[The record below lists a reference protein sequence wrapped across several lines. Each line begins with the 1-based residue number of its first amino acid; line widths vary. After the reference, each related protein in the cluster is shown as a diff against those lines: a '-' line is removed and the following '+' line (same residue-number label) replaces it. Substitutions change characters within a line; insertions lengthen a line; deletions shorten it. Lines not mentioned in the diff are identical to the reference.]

1 MMPSKGNQALTRKMK
16 SILVLSANQPK
27 KAEPIPPNPNIKPK
41 RFCSKDH
48 RQSHFP
54 IKTHRRNIMSMDM
67 VIYRAY
73 IQRPE
78 TQSKKQ
84 MITMVW

>member
-41 RFCSKDH
+41 KMPEIIPT
-48 RQSHFP
+48 FP
-54 IKTHRRNIMSMDM
+54 GIKSL
-67 VIYRAY
+67 A
-73 IQRPE
+73 
-78 TQSKKQ
+78 
-84 MITMVW
+84 